1 MKFFC
6 GILRHTGVKDMDM
19 KKTQAGRSMIEMMG
33 YLMVAMGVIIAMG
46 KIVSSAFD
54 NHKYSTA
61 SLQLSELVGAIV
73 RSSAIDVDYTE
84 VVDKVNGKCE
94 KDSTTVTVECAKTI
108 VPNTYRVVPGS
119 NKVSIYHAFGG
130 KVQVDIYNNDPEK
143 FYVKFLNLSKKQCIE
158 LAMKDWRRNQ
168 YADLFAV
175 MLPKA
180 GSSWYWQ
187 AYGNASG
194 NAVNVASGSC
204 TGGSNPTCAL
214 PVSRVMLTGKNKS
227 DNSAQCKDNRENE
240 VMWIFN

>member
-1 MKFFC
+1 MN
-6 GILRHTGVKDMDM
+6 I

-33 YLMVAMGVIIAMG
+33 YLMVVMGVIIAIG

-61 SLQLSELVGAIV
+61 SLQLTELVGAMV

-130 KVQVDIYNNDPEK
+130 KVDVNIYNNDPEK
-143 FYVKFLNLSKKQCIE
+143 FFVTFKNLSKKQCVE
-158 LAMKDWRRNQ
+158 LALKDWRRNQ
-168 YADLFAV
+168 YADLYAV
-175 MLPKA
+175 IVNKTKA
-180 GSSWYWQ
+180 WYWPAYGGENGSTVGATSGNCTGSS
-187 AYGNASG
+187 NS
-194 NAVNVASGSC
+194 V
-204 TGGSNPTCAL
+204 CAL
-214 PVSRVMLTGKNKS
+214 PVSRVMLTGKNKGDS
-227 DNSAQCKDNRENE
+227 NAQCNDDRDNE
-240 VMWIFN
+240 VTWIFN

>member
-1 MKFFC
+1 M
-6 GILRHTGVKDMDM
+6 
-19 KKTQAGRSMIEMMG
+19 
-33 YLMVAMGVIIAMG
+33 
-46 KIVSSAFD
+46 
-54 NHKYSTA
+54 
-61 SLQLSELVGAIV
+61 
-73 RSSAIDVDYTE
+73 
-84 VVDKVNGKCE
+84 
-94 KDSTTVTVECAKTI
+94 
-108 VPNTYRVVPGS
+108 
-119 NKVSIYHAFGG
+119 
-130 KVQVDIYNNDPEK
+130 DIYNNDPEK

>member
-6 GILRHTGVKDMDM
+6 DILRHTGVKDMDM

-33 YLMVAMGVIIAMG
+33 YLMVVMGVIIAMG

-61 SLQLSELVGAIV
+61 SLQLSELVGAMV

-84 VVDKVNGKCE
+84 VVEKVKNG
-94 KDSTTVTVECAKTI
+94 DRNLI
-108 VPNTYRVVPGS
+108 PNSFRVVGS
-119 NKVSIYHAFGG
+119 NIYHAFGG
-130 KVQVDIYNNDPEK
+130 KVQVDIYNDDPEK

-187 AYGNASG
+187 AYGNENG
-194 NAVNVASGSC
+194 NAINVEAGSC

-227 DNSAQCKDNRENE
+227 DNNAQCKDNRENE